1 MPKPCSLDLRIRLLD
16 AVIAGASRRE
26 AANCF
31 DVSASSAVK
40 WLQRWEETG
49 SIAAKPTGGSISPLE
64 EHADRIQTSSIA
76 NSPPAAT
83 APAAWQSSPPCAGPV
98 STASR
103 RLSKPVKLPRQGIRR

>member
-26 AANCF
+26 AADCF

-49 SIAAKPTGGSISPLE
+49 SIAARPTGGEYFAVGRTCGLAVGFDFPTVGF
-64 EHADRIQTSSIA
+64 D
-76 NSPPAAT
+76 
-83 APAAWQSSPPCAGPV
+83 AG
-98 STASR
+98 
-103 RLSKPVKLPRQGIRR
+103 